1 MRLRTKITLIS
12 MLTCVLSL
20 CILYGVLG
28 AYVQE
33 YSDRQAREFCHYNAL
48 NLAAVL
54 DQAFDSAH
62 DISLS
67 VIINRPIRDYVEALD
82 RRDPAGVLFSM
93 KETAQ
98 NALFTITGSSQYVS
112 SVNVSSLNG
121 QSLHWGK
128 QGRLTPADMERADAL
143 RGMYYWGVDESGAMQ
158 GQPFLCRLLRD
169 EQQVSMHW
177 GYVKIY
183 LYADKIGQ
191 LLSSSLADAF
201 VTNVLLDEQG
211 SVILPLSQ
219 TGNAWD
225 DAKTHSQ
232 IRQLAHSNWRLGT
245 ALNREYLLDVRTPL
259 IQTMQYALLLAFAT
273 WLALSV
279 VLSHLLTRPVRRI
292 SSAMEAIGSGKFG
305 THLDMRRRDEMGMLA
320 QGLNQ
325 MSDELQRLMDEAVRN
340 HTLFIEA
347 RLNALQSQVN
357 PHFLYNTLDNIHWM
371 CEMRHQ
377 KEISKM
383 VSSLSRLFRLGLSM
397 DKSGVWPL
405 SREIEHVRCYMD
417 ILKIRFQNTVEFAF
431 DVQENLED
439 LEVPALLLQPLVENA
454 VQHGIHD
461 LEHGEVRVEIRA
473 QNGMLHYSVW
483 DNGPADAVYINRLI
497 QNGPERGSCRGQA
510 LNNLYQ
516 RITLRFGED
525 ARFYCTSNAHECLFM
540 LIFPIRR
547 VPRQH
552 DARRNAE

>member
-1 MRLRTKITLIS
+1 
-12 MLTCVLSL
+12 
-20 CILYGVLG
+20 
-28 AYVQE
+28 
-33 YSDRQAREFCHYNAL
+33 
-48 NLAAVL
+48 
-54 DQAFDSAH
+54 
-62 DISLS
+62 
-67 VIINRPIRDYVEALD
+67 
-82 RRDPAGVLFSM
+82 
-93 KETAQ
+93 
-98 NALFTITGSSQYVS
+98 
-112 SVNVSSLNG
+112 
-121 QSLHWGK
+121 
-128 QGRLTPADMERADAL
+128 
-143 RGMYYWGVDESGAMQ
+143 
-158 GQPFLCRLLRD
+158 
-169 EQQVSMHW
+169 
-177 GYVKIY
+177 
-183 LYADKIGQ
+183 
-191 LLSSSLADAF
+191 
-201 VTNVLLDEQG
+201 
-211 SVILPLSQ
+211 
-219 TGNAWD
+219 
-225 DAKTHSQ
+225 
-232 IRQLAHSNWRLGT
+232 
-245 ALNREYLLDVRTPL
+245 
-259 IQTMQYALLLAFAT
+259 
-273 WLALSV
+273 
-279 VLSHLLTRPVRRI
+279 
-292 SSAMEAIGSGKFG
+292 
-305 THLDMRRRDEMGMLA
+305 
-320 QGLNQ
+320 

-473 QNGMLHYSVW
+473 QGGKLHYSVW
-483 DNGPADAVYINRLI
+483 DNGSADAVYINRLI

-547 VPRQH
+547 VPRQR
-552 DARRNAE
+552 DTRRSEE